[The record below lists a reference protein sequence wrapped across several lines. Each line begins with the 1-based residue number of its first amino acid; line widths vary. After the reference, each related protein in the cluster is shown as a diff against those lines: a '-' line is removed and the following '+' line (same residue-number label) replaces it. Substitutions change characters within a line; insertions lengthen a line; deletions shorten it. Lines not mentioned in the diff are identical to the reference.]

1 MCTDETRVQTKSSE
15 HFLEWLGS
23 DVFLSSRNV
32 TFDGALYFMVVIE
45 AVNLVG
51 EKDMKV

>member
-1 MCTDETRVQTKSSE
+1 MCTNETRVQIKSSE

-23 DVFLSSRNV
+23 DVFLNSRNV
-32 TFDGALYFMVVIE
+32 TFNGALYFTIVIE

-51 EKDMKV
+51 EKDVNV